1 MSRRIEIAARQAL
14 LSRRRTLLRLLT
26 ARTATDP
33 VLHHCARNDG
43 TVMRFEDAGKL
54 GAVSI
59 ALYRTLA
66 EIASAID
73 RIDRGCYGVCTDCG
87 RPIPPPR
94 LEAVP
99 WVSRC
104 GACSP
109 ATLGE

>member
-1 MSRRIEIAARQAL
+1 MGRRIELAARQAL

-26 ARTATDP
+26 ARTRGDRA
-33 VLHHCARNDG
+33 LELCAPNDG
-43 TVMRFEDAGKL
+43 TVMRFGDAGKL

-66 EIASAID
+66 EIAAAIE

-87 RPIPPPR
+87 RSISPPR

-99 WVSRC
+99 WLSRC
-104 GACSP
+104 DECCSKMFR
-109 ATLGE
+109 E